1 MARRQN
7 DKLSKRAAQD
17 SSKISTLPEQIDG
30 PVGGLNRDGL
40 DFINT
45 LLYGYR
51 FGNQVFNTVTPHH
64 EDWIMLFVVL
74 ANDAEGR
81 ATVTKNIV
89 EITGR
94 AYGTVRASLQRF
106 EKLGYIEPN
115 QRIGR
120 SELYVPTPAMKQAVN
135 DFAKKIL
142 AAYSKSTQSVCT
154 RQRPCIKPRSAQKS
168 ARHKAN
174 GLILCQPV

>member
-7 DKLSKRAAQD
+7 HKLS
-17 SSKISTLPEQIDG
+17 SKTEEKEVFTLPDQIIK
-30 PVGGLNRDGL
+30 PIQGLEDEAQ

-45 LLYGYR
+45 LLFGYR
-51 FGNQVFNTVTPHH
+51 FGNHIFDTQTPHH
-64 EDWIMLFVVL
+64 EDWIMLFVIL
-74 ANDAEGR
+74 TNEAEGR

-106 EKLGYIEPN
+106 EDLGFIEPN

-120 SELYVPTPAMKQAVN
+120 SELYVPTQKMKEAVN
-135 DFAKKIL
+135 ALAKSFWPHVER
-142 AAYSKSTQSVCT
+142 ART
-154 RQRPCIKPRSAQKS
+154 RQ
-168 ARHKAN
+168 ARVKDPA
-174 GLILCQPV
+174 

>member
-7 DKLSKRAAQD
+7 HKLTRQRRATQQGF
-17 SSKISTLPEQIDG
+17 TLPDRISPEVPG
-30 PVGGLNRDGL
+30 MNREGM

-45 LLYGYR
+45 LLTSYR
-51 FGNQVFNTVTPHH
+51 FGSDLFDTQTPHH
-64 EDWIMLFVVL
+64 EDWIMLFVIL
-74 ANDAEGR
+74 TNESEGR

-106 EKLGYIEPN
+106 EELGFISPN

-120 SELYVPTPAMKQAVN
+120 SELYVPTPALKKHIN
-135 DFAKKIL
+135 SFAR
-142 AAYSKSTQSVCT
+142 SFWNEVGRT
-154 RQRPCIKPRSAQKS
+154 RAQKTRVKDP
-168 ARHKAN
+168 A
-174 GLILCQPV
+174 